1 MKLNTKKALKYIV
14 VFICVVVLYWGGVSL
29 SYSVSDAEYL
39 YDSADNFVGIRFNN
53 KVYTDKSMPDKYDLI
68 VEDITLFPRR
78 YYIKYGDLSDYIT
91 PFSDFFCLYNRE
103 FDKYNN
109 VIIESPNDSK
119 ARIYINKEMVLPIL
133 NRNKVDMVCMSLD
146 AKDEDNIK
154 DKETV
159 DKIVECAKSNGEIE
173 LDKDI
178 YDYIKKYS
186 ADHHCLWLKYEGYPI
201 VEEFHIKETEDGRY
215 IIDQYTLEEYDTIY
229 WEEEAHQ

>member
-1 MKLNTKKALKYIV
+1 MMKKLVFVLLCICALFLGMCY
-14 VFICVVVLYWGGVSL
+14 L
-29 SYSVSDAEYL
+29 SNRLSKAEYF
-39 YDSADNFVGIRFNN
+39 YDLSEDVYGIKFNN
-53 KVYTDKSMPDKYDLI
+53 TEYVRFLSMPTECYQLI
-68 VEDITLFPRR
+68 THDVSVASKK
-78 YYIKYGDLSDYIT
+78 YYIKNDHSDIFPPFEYI
-91 PFSDFFCLYNRE
+91 CLYSE
-103 FDKYNN
+103 KFDEHSNF
-109 VIIESPNDSK
+109 IIKDPDGFNEQ
-119 ARIYINKEMVLPIL
+119 IYVNTDLILPSLKKNEI
-133 NRNKVDMVCMSLD
+133 DMVFMSLSSND
-146 AKDEDNIK
+146 KDNIK

-215 IIDQYTLEEYDTIY
+215 IIDQYTPEEYDTIY